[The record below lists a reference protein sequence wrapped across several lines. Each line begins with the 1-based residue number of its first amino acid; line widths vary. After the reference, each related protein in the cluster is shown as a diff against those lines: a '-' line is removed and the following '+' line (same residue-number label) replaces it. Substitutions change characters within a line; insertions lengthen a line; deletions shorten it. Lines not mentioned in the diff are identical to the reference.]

1 MANEKNIEAP
11 YEENVFRIGEMEN
24 AQIRNGKILIFTN
37 LVRCPKSL
45 FANSIFG
52 SSSAE

>member
-24 AQIRNGKILIFTN
+24 AQI
-37 LVRCPKSL
+37 
-45 FANSIFG
+45 
-52 SSSAE
+52 